1 MSATGFQRRRREL
14 AKNGWETEQRDSERQ
29 TAKEE
34 LAENKT
40 DEDGIAEKSFNEL
53 RHEAREREIE
63 GYGKMNKEQLIE
75 ALKEGG

>member
-14 AKNGWETEQRDSERQ
+14 AKNGRQAETRNAERQ

-53 RHEAREREIE
+53 RAAAKEREIE
-63 GYGKMNKEQLIE
+63 GYGKMNKQDLID
-75 ALKEGG
+75 ALEVGD